1 MCEREE
7 RNGMATAASQSTSK
21 TAAKKKTAGA
31 KKTASRARK
40 SPAKKTAV
48 TEEPAVHAAILTLQQ
63 RLETLEEKLSQGLT
77 ALVTEVKELRSAPP
91 GDPPQTGLTEET
103 VGALLQETLRK
114 HIEEQIEPVTT
125 TLRRIEERV
134 GFIGNRLKS
143 SGGGGR
149 NKSGRRE
156 QSPNAR
162 AKGPNAPR
170 PGQGQGQN
178 WTPPSAASVQGH
190 FTPRPMSLDHLA
202 REDDE

>member
-1 MCEREE
+1 
-7 RNGMATAASQSTSK
+7 MATAASQPTSK
-21 TAAKKKTAGA
+21 TTAKKKTAGA
-31 KKTASRARK
+31 KKTASRTRK
-40 SPAKKTAV
+40 SPAKKTAAA
-48 TEEPAVHAAILTLQQ
+48 EEIAVHAALLTLQQ
-63 RLETLEEKLSQGLT
+63 RLETLEEKLSQGLA
-77 ALVTEVKELRSAPP
+77 ALVTEVKELRSAAPV
-91 GDPPQTGLTEET
+91 DPPQSGLTEET

-149 NKSGRRE
+149 NKSGRRD
-156 QSPNAR
+156 QSPNTR

-170 PGQGQGQN
+170 PGQSSGQN

>member
-1 MCEREE
+1 
-7 RNGMATAASQSTSK
+7 MAKAASQSTSK
-21 TAAKKKTAGA
+21 TAAKKTTSAT
-31 KKTASRARK
+31 KKTSRTRK

-48 TEEPAVHAAILTLQQ
+48 ADEPAVHAAILTLQQ
-63 RLETLEEKLSQGLT
+63 RLETLEGKLSQGLT
-77 ALVTEVKELRSAPP
+77 ALVAEIKELRSAAPV
-91 GDPPQTGLTEET
+91 DPPQLGLSEEALG
-103 VGALLQETLRK
+103 VLLQETLRK

-162 AKGPNAPR
+162 VKGPNTPR
-170 PGQGQGQN
+170 PGQSPGQN
-178 WTPPSAASVQGH
+178 WAPPSAASVQGH

>member
-1 MCEREE
+1 
-7 RNGMATAASQSTSK
+7 MAKVASQSTSK
-21 TAAKKKTAGA
+21 TTAKKTAGA
-31 KKTASRARK
+31 KKTTSRTRK

-48 TEEPAVHAAILTLQQ
+48 TAEPAVHAALLTLQQ
-63 RLETLEEKLSQGLT
+63 QVETLEENLSQGLT
-77 ALVTEVKELRSAPP
+77 ALVSEVKELRSALPVA
-91 GDPPQTGLTEET
+91 PPQTAVTEEAL
-103 VGALLQETLRK
+103 GALLQEALHK
-114 HIEEQIEPVTT
+114 QVEEQIEPVTT

-149 NKSGRRE
+149 NKAGRRD

-162 AKGPNAPR
+162 AKGFNAPR
-170 PGQGQGQN
+170 PGQSPGQD
-178 WTPPSAASVQGH
+178 WPPPSAASVQGH

>member
-1 MCEREE
+1 
-7 RNGMATAASQSTSK
+7 MATAASQSTSK

-31 KKTASRARK
+31 KKTASRTRK

-77 ALVTEVKELRSAPP
+77 ALVTEVKELRSAAPV
-91 GDPPQTGLTEET
+91 DPPQSGLTEET
-103 VGALLQETLRK
+103 VGTLLQETLRK
-114 HIEEQIEPVTT
+114 HMEEQIEPVTT

-170 PGQGQGQN
+170 PGQGSGQN

>member
-1 MCEREE
+1 
-7 RNGMATAASQSTSK
+7 MAKAASQSTSK
-21 TAAKKKTAGA
+21 TTAKKTAGA
-31 KKTASRARK
+31 AKTTSRPRK

-48 TEEPAVHAAILTLQQ
+48 ADEPAVHAAILTLQQ
-63 RLETLEEKLSQGLT
+63 RLETLEGKLSQGLT
-77 ALVTEVKELRSAPP
+77 ALVAEVKELRSATPV
-91 GDPPQTGLTEET
+91 DPPRPDLTQEAM
-103 VGALLQETLRK
+103 GALLQETLQK

-149 NKSGRRE
+149 NKAGRRE

-162 AKGPNAPR
+162 AKGLNAPR
-170 PGQGQGQN
+170 PGQSPSQN

>member
-1 MCEREE
+1 
-7 RNGMATAASQSTSK
+7 MAKAASQSTSK
-21 TAAKKKTAGA
+21 TAAKKTTSAT
-31 KKTASRARK
+31 KKTSRTRK

-48 TEEPAVHAAILTLQQ
+48 ADEPAVHAAILTLQQ
-63 RLETLEEKLSQGLT
+63 RLETLEGKLSQGLT
-77 ALVTEVKELRSAPP
+77 ALVTEIKELRSAAPV
-91 GDPPQTGLTEET
+91 DSPQLGLSEEAL
-103 VGALLQETLRK
+103 GALLQETLRK

-162 AKGPNAPR
+162 AKGPNTPR
-170 PGQGQGQN
+170 PGQGSGQN
-178 WTPPSAASVQGH
+178 WAPPSAASVQGH

>member
-1 MCEREE
+1 
-7 RNGMATAASQSTSK
+7 MAKAASQSTGK
-21 TAAKKKTAGA
+21 TTA
-31 KKTASRARK
+31 KKTTRATKTTSRTRK

-48 TEEPAVHAAILTLQQ
+48 ADEPAVHAALLTLQQ
-63 RLETLEEKLSQGLT
+63 RLETLEGKLSQGLT
-77 ALVTEVKELRSAPP
+77 ALVAEVKELRSAAPV
-91 GDPPQTGLTEET
+91 DPPQSGLAEE
-103 VGALLQETLRK
+103 ALSALMQETLQK
-114 HIEEQIEPVTT
+114 HIEEQLEPVTT

-149 NKSGRRE
+149 NKSGRRD
-156 QSPNAR
+156 QSQNVR

-170 PGQGQGQN
+170 PGQSQGQN
-178 WTPPSAASVQGH
+178 WTPPSAESVQGH

>member
-1 MCEREE
+1 
-7 RNGMATAASQSTSK
+7 MAKAASQSTSK
-21 TAAKKKTAGA
+21 TTAKKTAGA
-31 KKTASRARK
+31 TKTTRRPRK

-48 TEEPAVHAAILTLQQ
+48 MDEPAVHAAILTLQQ
-63 RLETLEEKLSQGLT
+63 RLETLEGKLSQGLT
-77 ALVTEVKELRSAPP
+77 ALVAEVKELRSATPV
-91 GDPPQTGLTEET
+91 DPPRPDLTEEAM
-103 VGALLQETLRK
+103 GALLQETLQK

-149 NKSGRRE
+149 NKAGRRE
-156 QSPNAR
+156 QSPNVR
-162 AKGPNAPR
+162 AKGLNAPR
-170 PGQGQGQN
+170 PGQSSGQN

>member
-1 MCEREE
+1 
-7 RNGMATAASQSTSK
+7 MATAASKSTSK

-31 KKTASRARK
+31 KKTASRTRK

-48 TEEPAVHAAILTLQQ
+48 ADELAIHAALLTLQQ
-63 RLETLEEKLSQGLT
+63 RLETLEGKLSQGLT
-77 ALVTEVKELRSAPP
+77 ALVAEVKDLRSVAPV
-91 GDPPQTGLTEET
+91 DPPQSGLAEE
-103 VGALLQETLRK
+103 ALSALMQETLQK
-114 HIEEQIEPVTT
+114 HIEEQLEPVTT

-149 NKSGRRE
+149 NKSGRRD
-156 QSPNAR
+156 QSQNAR

-170 PGQGQGQN
+170 PGQSQGQN
-178 WTPPSAASVQGH
+178 WTPPSAESVQGH

>member
-7 RNGMATAASQSTSK
+7 RNGMATAASQPTSK
-21 TAAKKKTAGA
+21 TTAKKKTAGA
-31 KKTASRARK
+31 KKTASRTRK
-40 SPAKKTAV
+40 SPAKKTAAA
-48 TEEPAVHAAILTLQQ
+48 EEPAVHAALLTLQQ
-63 RLETLEEKLSQGLT
+63 RLETLEEKLSQGLA
-77 ALVTEVKELRSAPP
+77 ALVTEVKELRSAAPV
-91 GDPPQTGLTEET
+91 DPPQSGLTEET

-149 NKSGRRE
+149 NKSGRRD

-170 PGQGQGQN
+170 PGQSSGQN

>member
-1 MCEREE
+1 
-7 RNGMATAASQSTSK
+7 MAKAVSKPTSGTTA
-21 TAAKKKTAGA
+21 KKTAGA
-31 KKTASRARK
+31 KKTTKRTRK
-40 SPAKKTAV
+40 SPVKKTAGAA
-48 TEEPAVHAAILTLQQ
+48 EPAVQAAILTLQQ
-63 RLETLEEKLSQGLT
+63 RLDTLEGTLSQGLT
-77 ALVTEVKELRSAPP
+77 ALVAEVKELRSAAPV
-91 GDPPQTGLTEET
+91 DPPQSGLTEET
-103 VGALLQETLRK
+103 IGTLIQETLQK

-134 GFIGNRLKS
+134 GFIGNRLKA

-156 QSPNAR
+156 QPPNAR

-170 PGQGQGQN
+170 PGQSSGQSPGQN

>member
-1 MCEREE
+1 MVK
-7 RNGMATAASQSTSK
+7 AASKPTSGT
-21 TAAKKKTAGA
+21 TAKKTAGA
-31 KKTASRARK
+31 KKTTSRKRK
-40 SPAKKTAV
+40 SPVKKTAV
-48 TEEPAVHAAILTLQQ
+48 AAEPAVQAAILTLQQ
-63 RLETLEEKLSQGLT
+63 RLETLEGTLSQGLA
-77 ALVTEVKELRSAPP
+77 ALVAEVKELRSAAPV
-91 GDPPQTGLTEET
+91 DPPQSGLTEET
-103 VGALLQETLRK
+103 IGTLLQEGLRK

-156 QSPNAR
+156 QAPNAR
-162 AKGPNAPR
+162 AKGPNTPR
-170 PGQGQGQN
+170 PGQSPGPN
-178 WTPPSAASVQGH
+178 WRPPSAASVQGH

>member
-1 MCEREE
+1 
-7 RNGMATAASQSTSK
+7 MATAASQPTSK
-21 TAAKKKTAGA
+21 TAAKKTAGA
-31 KKTASRARK
+31 KKTASRTRK
-40 SPAKKTAV
+40 SPTKKTAA
-48 TEEPAVHAAILTLQQ
+48 TAEPAVHAAILTLQQ
-63 RLETLEEKLSQGLT
+63 RLETLEERLSQGLT
-77 ALVTEVKELRSAPP
+77 ALVAEVKELRSAPP
-91 GDPPQTGLTEET
+91 VDPPQSGLTEESI
-103 VGALLQETLRK
+103 GALLQETLRK

-149 NKSGRRE
+149 NKSGRRD

-170 PGQGQGQN
+170 PGQNSGQN

>member
-1 MCEREE
+1 
-7 RNGMATAASQSTSK
+7 MATAASQPTSK
-21 TAAKKKTAGA
+21 TAAKKTAGA
-31 KKTASRARK
+31 KKTASRTRK
-40 SPAKKTAV
+40 SPTKKTAA
-48 TEEPAVHAAILTLQQ
+48 TAEPAVHAAILALQQ
-63 RLETLEEKLSQGLT
+63 RLETLEERLSQGLT
-77 ALVTEVKELRSAPP
+77 ALVAEVKELRSAPP
-91 GDPPQTGLTEET
+91 VDPPQSGLTEESI
-103 VGALLQETLRK
+103 GALLQETLRK

-149 NKSGRRE
+149 NKSGRRD

-170 PGQGQGQN
+170 PGQNSGQN

>member
-1 MCEREE
+1 MAKAVSKPTS
-7 RNGMATAASQSTSK
+7 GATA
-21 TAAKKKTAGA
+21 KKTAGA
-31 KKTASRARK
+31 KKTTSRARK
-40 SPAKKTAV
+40 SPVKKTAGAD
-48 TEEPAVHAAILTLQQ
+48 EPVVQAAILTLQQ
-63 RLETLEEKLSQGLT
+63 RLETLEGTLSQGLT
-77 ALVTEVKELRSAPP
+77 ALMAEVKELRSAAPV
-91 GDPPQTGLTEET
+91 DPPQSGLTEET
-103 VGALLQETLRK
+103 IGTLLQEGLQK
-114 HIEEQIEPVTT
+114 YIEEQIEPVTT

-156 QSPNAR
+156 QAPNAR
-162 AKGPNAPR
+162 SKGQNAPR
-170 PGQGQGQN
+170 PGQSPGPN

>member
-1 MCEREE
+1 
-7 RNGMATAASQSTSK
+7 MAKAASQSTSK
-21 TAAKKKTAGA
+21 TAAKKTTSAT
-31 KKTASRARK
+31 KKTGRTRK

-48 TEEPAVHAAILTLQQ
+48 ANESAVHAAILTLQQ
-63 RLETLEEKLSQGLT
+63 RLETLEGNLSQGLT
-77 ALVTEVKELRSAPP
+77 ALVAEIKELRSAAPV
-91 GDPPQTGLTEET
+91 DPPQSGLTEET

-156 QSPNAR
+156 QSPNTR
-162 AKGPNAPR
+162 AKGPNTPR
-170 PGQGQGQN
+170 PGQSPGQN
-178 WTPPSAASVQGH
+178 WAPPSAASVQGH

>member
-7 RNGMATAASQSTSK
+7 GNGMATAASQSTSK

-31 KKTASRARK
+31 KKTASRTRK

-48 TEEPAVHAAILTLQQ
+48 TEAAAVHAAILTLQQ
-63 RLETLEEKLSQGLT
+63 RLETLEERLSQGLT
-77 ALVTEVKELRSAPP
+77 ALVAEVEELRSAAPA
-91 GDPPQTGLTEET
+91 DPPQSGLTEET

-162 AKGPNAPR
+162 AKGPNTPR
-170 PGQGQGQN
+170 PGQGSGQN

>member
-1 MCEREE
+1 
-7 RNGMATAASQSTSK
+7 MAKAVSK
-21 TAAKKKTAGA
+21 PTGGTTA
-31 KKTASRARK
+31 KKTASAKKTTSRTRK
-40 SPAKKTAV
+40 SPVKKTAV
-48 TEEPAVHAAILTLQQ
+48 AAEPAVQAAILTLQQ
-63 RLETLEEKLSQGLT
+63 RLETLEGTLSQGLT
-77 ALVTEVKELRSAPP
+77 ALMAEVKELRSAAPV
-91 GDPPQTGLTEET
+91 DPPQSGLTEET
-103 VGALLQETLRK
+103 IGTLLQEGLQK
-114 HIEEQIEPVTT
+114 YIEEQIEPVTT

-156 QSPNAR
+156 QAPNAR
-162 AKGPNAPR
+162 SKGQNAPR
-170 PGQGQGQN
+170 PGQSPGPN

>member
-1 MCEREE
+1 
-7 RNGMATAASQSTSK
+7 MATAASQPTSK
-21 TAAKKKTAGA
+21 TAAKKTAGA
-31 KKTASRARK
+31 KKTASRTRK
-40 SPAKKTAV
+40 SPTKKTAD
-48 TEEPAVHAAILTLQQ
+48 TAEPAVHAAILTLQQ
-63 RLETLEEKLSQGLT
+63 RLETLEGKLSQGLT
-77 ALVTEVKELRSAPP
+77 ALVTEVRELRSAPP
-91 GDPPQTGLTEET
+91 VDPPQSGLTEESI
-103 VGALLQETLRK
+103 GALLQETLRK

-125 TLRRIEERV
+125 ALRRIEERV

-149 NKSGRRE
+149 NKSGRRD

-170 PGQGQGQN
+170 PGQNSGQN

>member
-1 MCEREE
+1 
-7 RNGMATAASQSTSK
+7 MAKAASKPTSG
-21 TAAKKKTAGA
+21 TTA
-31 KKTASRARK
+31 KKTASAKKTISRARK
-40 SPAKKTAV
+40 SPVKKTAV
-48 TEEPAVHAAILTLQQ
+48 AAEPAVQAAILTLQQ
-63 RLETLEEKLSQGLT
+63 RLETLEGTLSQGLT
-77 ALVTEVKELRSAPP
+77 ALMAEVKELRSAAPV
-91 GDPPQTGLTEET
+91 DPPQSGLTEET
-103 VGALLQETLRK
+103 IGTLLQEGLQK
-114 HIEEQIEPVTT
+114 YIEEQIEPVTT

-156 QSPNAR
+156 QAPNAR
-162 AKGPNAPR
+162 SKGQNAPR
-170 PGQGQGQN
+170 PGQSPGPN